1 MRSQRDAVR
10 ELMRNETGD
19 VCAQC
24 VGAKLDFTPRQVI
37 MILLGLARTPE
48 FEVVLGTC
56 GRCQE
61 QRHVIRARP
70 S

>member
-10 ELMRNETGD
+10 ELIRNEAGD

-24 VGAKLDFTPRQVI
+24 VGSKLDVATPQVI

-48 FEVVLGTC
+48 FDVALGAC
-56 GRCQE
+56 SRCQE
-61 QRHVIRARP
+61 QRHVIRASP